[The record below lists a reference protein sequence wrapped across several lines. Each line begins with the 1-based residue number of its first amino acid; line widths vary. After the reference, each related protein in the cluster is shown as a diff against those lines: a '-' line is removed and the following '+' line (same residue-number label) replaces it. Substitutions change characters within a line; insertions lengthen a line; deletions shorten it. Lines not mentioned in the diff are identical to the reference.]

1 MKTITLEEYGK
12 DAVNIHKRVEKGE
25 KIAVTDGQVQ
35 VVLTPTDEYVRMH
48 TTGGS
53 AETCP
58 LDLNSI
64 VHYNLKVNQSKQ

>member
-25 KIAVTDGQVQ
+25 KIAVTDGQVK

-48 TTGGS
+48 TTGAVS
-53 AETCP
+53 YTHLTLP
-58 LDLNSI
+58 TTPY
-64 VHYNLKVNQSKQ
+64 V